1 MIQEEQSEDP
11 KDMGNGQPSTGFD
24 KGGLDELNV
33 GESGQVEREDTNEKV
48 WKMIRY
54 ICFIC
59 PSMIQI
65 LS

>member
-1 MIQEEQSEDP
+1 
-11 KDMGNGQPSTGFD
+11 MGNGQPSTGFD
-24 KGGLDELNV
+24 KGGLGELNV

-59 PSMIQI
+59 LSMIQI